1 MKCETPMMLAKT
13 ISMMICSGLITLN
26 CMKTLRIQQHL
37 SPTTAVSFHLK
48 RDLVWE
54 TKAVAEAFTFFSST
68 SMILSFSIIKRK
80 WVISVVIIPCVVTF
94 MLFFCIHSYTFSRHF
109 DGYDLIHFL
118 ADGSISFVEKC
129 CQKYLH
135 VSKVQKNHVS
145 LLTIQL

>member
-1 MKCETPMMLAKT
+1 MKSSLKSCLLKDDMKCETPMMLAKT

-109 DGYDLIHFL
+109 DGYYDLIHFRGE
-118 ADGSISFVEKC
+118 APTSFVKAC
-129 CQKYLH
+129 LKRYPH
-135 VSKVQKNHVS
+135 V
-145 LLTIQL
+145 